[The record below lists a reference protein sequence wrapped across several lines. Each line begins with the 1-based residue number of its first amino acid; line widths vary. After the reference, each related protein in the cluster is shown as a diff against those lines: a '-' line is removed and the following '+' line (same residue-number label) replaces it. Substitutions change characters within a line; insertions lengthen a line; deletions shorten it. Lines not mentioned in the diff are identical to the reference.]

1 VEHPTF
7 HQHLLLLVDDDADFL
22 AALSTALELEGYVVA
37 SAKSATAAL
46 DQMTAGLRPCLLLLD
61 IQMSEQTGWG
71 LWERMRIDPAL
82 AQIPVVLLS
91 GERQD
96 RRHARARGI
105 RDVLLKP
112 IHPRQIAP
120 LLAEHCHAVQVA

>member
-1 VEHPTF
+1 LERPTI
-7 HQHLLLLVDDDADFL
+7 HHHLVLLVDDDPDFRV
-22 AALSTALELEGYVVA
+22 AFTTALELAGYAVA
-37 SAKSATAAL
+37 SAESASAAFE
-46 DQMTAGLRPCLLLLD
+46 QITGGLRPCLMLLD
-61 IQMSEQTGWG
+61 IQMADQTGWG
-71 LWERMRIDPAL
+71 LWEQMRIDPVL

-112 IHPRQIAP
+112 IDVKEIAP
-120 LLAEHCHAVQVA
+120 LLAEHCRIASVA

>member
-1 VEHPTF
+1 MERPTF
-7 HQHLLLLVDDDADFL
+7 HQHVLLLVDDDADFR
-22 AALSTALELEGYVVA
+22 AALTTALELAGYVVA
-37 SAKSATAAL
+37 CAESATGAL
-46 DQMTAGLRPCLLLLD
+46 EQMTAGLRPCLLLLD
-61 IQMSEQTGWG
+61 IQMADETGWG
-71 LWERMRIDPAL
+71 LWERMRINPVL

-112 IHPRQIAP
+112 IDPRQIAP
-120 LLAEHCHAVQVA
+120 LLAAHCHAA